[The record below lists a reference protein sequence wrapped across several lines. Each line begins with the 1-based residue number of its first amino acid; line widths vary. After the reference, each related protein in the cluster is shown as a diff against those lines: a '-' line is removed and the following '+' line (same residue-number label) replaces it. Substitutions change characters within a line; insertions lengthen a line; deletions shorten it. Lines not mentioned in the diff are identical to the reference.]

1 MDGGTVC
8 MAPARMSAGDA
19 AIDAAVFGIAGLTGL
34 PPALV
39 FGLGLTGLGFAVFFG
54 LSALAR
60 VVEQRA
66 HRARRDK
73 WLAAQIAR
81 YDAEIERIERIGRG
95 GV

>member
-1 MDGGTVC
+1 MEGGTVC
-8 MAPARMSAGDA
+8 MGPAQMSAGDA
-19 AIDAAVFGIAGLTGL
+19 AIDAAVFWLAGLTGL

-60 VVEQRA
+60 VVERRA
-66 HRARRDK
+66 HRARRDQ

-81 YDAEIERIERIGRG
+81 YDAEIERIGRG

>member
-1 MDGGTVC
+1 MDAMSIC
-8 MAPARMSAGDA
+8 RAPAPVSAADA
-19 AIDAAVFGIAGLTGL
+19 WIDAAVFGIAGLTGL

-60 VVEQRA
+60 VVERRA
-66 HRARRDK
+66 HRARRDQ

-81 YDAEIERIERIGRG
+81 YDAEIERIGRG